1 MQIHLVN
8 PRRSVFGLI
17 YKDCLFF
24 FFDQNAPVVSQYDI
38 RLVAVGGGPLVAVAS
53 QQGLSPPFWQTPYPN
68 FRGLSHGHA
77 AQVVA
82 GSGGLSKIV
91 VGGQSQ
97 RHPKTARMA
106 CRFFPPR

>member
-1 MQIHLVN
+1 MIKFFHEFTFLRWIMAHHAK
-8 PRRSVFGLI
+8 PRLGSVF
-17 YKDCLFF
+17 
-24 FFDQNAPVVSQYDI
+24 SQYDI

-68 FRGLSHGHA
+68 SRGLSHGHA

-82 GSGGLSKIV
+82 GSGGLSKNV

-97 RHPKTARMA
+97 
-106 CRFFPPR
+106 